1 MTKANTFCPAQ
12 TINQLLLQIH
22 TMEKFWFNIKPPTE
36 PTFLAQN
43 LCHIQVSIVKSTNLA
58 HTDMIILFCF
68 FFHRID
74 DRSIVSCSGDG
85 IVLYTQLTSQPF
97 TDPNASNLGAANL
110 NYFNCHSTGTTYEVL
125 TIPTESN
132 SFMSCGEDGT
142 VRLFDLRKIS
152 R

>member
-1 MTKANTFCPAQ
+1 
-12 TINQLLLQIH
+12 
-22 TMEKFWFNIKPPTE
+22 MEKYSFNTKPPTE
-36 PTFLAQN
+36 QTFLAQN
-43 LCHIQVSIVKSTNLA
+43 LCHNQVRIHLNSSFTQ
-58 HTDMIILFCF
+58 MIILCF
-68 FFHRID
+68 NKTD

-97 TDPNASNLGAANL
+97 TDANLGAANL

-152 R
+152 RQVVVVIDSFSA

>member
-1 MTKANTFCPAQ
+1 LNFQ
-12 TINQLLLQIH
+12 
-22 TMEKFWFNIKPPTE
+22 
-36 PTFLAQN
+36 
-43 LCHIQVSIVKSTNLA
+43 
-58 HTDMIILFCF
+58 
-68 FFHRID
+68 ID

-97 TDPNASNLGAANL
+97 TDPNMANSGAANL

-152 R
+152 RYVWCQGTYHSVQIHSLFVADVRKCVVRITS

>member
-1 MTKANTFCPAQ
+1 MD
-12 TINQLLLQIH
+12 
-22 TMEKFWFNIKPPTE
+22 EYWFNIKPPIE
-36 PTFLAQN
+36 QIFLAQN
-43 LCHIQVSIVKSTNLA
+43 LCHNQVSIRVTRILCACKT
-58 HTDMIILFCF
+58 IIPP
-68 FFHRID
+68 RSID
-74 DRSIVSCSGDG
+74 DTSIVSCSGDG

-97 TDPNASNLGAANL
+97 NDTNAANL

-152 R
+152 RYVGSS